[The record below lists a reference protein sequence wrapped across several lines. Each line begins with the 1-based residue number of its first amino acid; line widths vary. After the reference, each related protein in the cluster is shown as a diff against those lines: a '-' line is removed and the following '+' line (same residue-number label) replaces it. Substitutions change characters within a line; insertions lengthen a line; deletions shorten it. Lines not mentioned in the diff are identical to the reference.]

1 MDKFEKEELKKS
13 IRKLKKIIKHYQK
26 RKDGEFVVS
35 CCEQVLDSLQYE
47 LWLLEEQENK

>member
-13 IRKLKKIIKHYQK
+13 IRKLKKIIKHYRK

-35 CCEQVLDSLQYE
+35 CCEYTLDTLQRELQLYE
-47 LWLLEEQENK
+47 EENK